1 VITTTPEKL
10 ESVAVE
16 SRLSELERAELDVVS
31 RFAAPDRHISED
43 EVPWFPWVGP
53 IEIKVLRA
61 DNRTGNFVVGLRSGE
76 DAVLGKHRH
85 RGPVSA
91 VTLRGRWEYFE
102 YDWVAKPG
110 DYVRENPGTIHT
122 LHVFANTE
130 IVFTVDGSIE
140 FLKVRRDAEQHDGRV
155 EHRPSL
161 RGVLQVQR
169 SAAERA
175 HLLLTA
181 ATDRARLK
189 NDKRPLSSWGG

>member
-1 VITTTPEKL
+1 MTATTPE
-10 ESVAVE
+10 ETVTTTVE
-16 SRLSELERAELDVVS
+16 SKLSELERAELDVVR

-61 DNRTGNFVVGLRSGE
+61 DNRSGNFVVGLRSAE

-85 RGPVSA
+85 RGPVSG
-91 VTLRGRWEYFE
+91 VTVRGRWEYFE

-122 LHVFANTE
+122 LHVFENTE

-140 FLKVRRDAEQHDGRV
+140 FLNEDDTLNNTLDVWSIVHLYEEFCKTNG
-155 EHRPSL
+155 
-161 RGVLQVQR
+161 LQLN
-169 SAAERA
+169 ERIFY
-175 HLLLTA
+175 
-181 ATDRARLK
+181 
-189 NDKRPLSSWGG
+189 

>member
-1 VITTTPEKL
+1 VTTTAPEKMT
-10 ESVAVE
+10 VAVE
-16 SRLSELERAELDVVS
+16 SRLSELERAELDVVK
-31 RFAAPDRHISED
+31 RFAAPDRHISEE

-61 DNRTGNFVVGLRSGE
+61 DNRTGNFVVGLRSAE

-130 IVFTVDGSIE
+130 VVFTVDSSIE
-140 FLKVRRDAEQHDGRV
+140 FLKDDETLNNTMDVWSIVHLYEEYCKANG
-155 EHRPSL
+155 
-161 RGVLQVQR
+161 LQLN
-169 SAAERA
+169 ERIFY
-175 HLLLTA
+175 
-181 ATDRARLK
+181 
-189 NDKRPLSSWGG
+189 